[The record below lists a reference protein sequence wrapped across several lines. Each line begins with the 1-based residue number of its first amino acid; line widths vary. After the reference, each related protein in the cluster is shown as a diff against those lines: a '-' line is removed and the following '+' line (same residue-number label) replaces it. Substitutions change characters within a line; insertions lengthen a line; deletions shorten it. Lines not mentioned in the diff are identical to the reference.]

1 VTASEASTASPV
13 QAAEA
18 ARGEHG
24 GQGGQGGPAAAPV
37 RIGHEVVGGT
47 RLPVFAGPDRGAQ
60 VVHWS
65 MRSHH
70 GAPSARTELARVRD
84 LSASPLVVE
93 PFSAADLEDIATY
106 GDGILVGAAWMQDF
120 RLLSAVG
127 RVGLPV
133 VVQRGNYITVDEWL
147 SAVEYVVASGCDDVV
162 LCETGS
168 RTHLSTSRPTI
179 DLALIREVRERS
191 GRPVVVDVS
200 HTPHLAAAAV
210 SAGADGVFL
219 AENAETAD
227 VDAALNATTLLTPV
241 VRPVNPA
248 NLSGCREAID
258 RVDATLATLLEYRAT
273 LAGEVQK
280 HKPVG
285 GHAGR
290 DARREREIVRQ
301 MAARAPRLGADR
313 LSAIMSV
320 VIETGL
326 DLAAAGEASG
336 GTTPPR

>member
-1 VTASEASTASPV
+1 MATEASAHPTVAT
-13 QAAEA
+13 QA
-18 ARGEHG
+18 
-24 GQGGQGGPAAAPV
+24 V
-37 RIGHEVVGGT
+37 RIGDQVVGGT
-47 RLPVFAGPDRGAQ
+47 RLPVFAGPDRGAH
-60 VVHWS
+60 VGHWS
-65 MRSHH
+65 MRRHH
-70 GAPSARTELARVRD
+70 GAPSARAELARVRD
-84 LSASPLVVE
+84 LSAAPLVVE
-93 PFSAADLEDIATY
+93 PFSAADLAAITTY
-106 GDGILVGAAWMQDF
+106 ADGILVGAASMQDF

-133 VVQRGNYITVDEWL
+133 VVQRGHHATVDEWL
-147 SAVEYVVASGCDDVV
+147 SSVEYFVAAGCRDIV

-191 GRPVVVDVS
+191 GHPIVVDVS
-200 HTPHLAAAAV
+200 HSPHLAAAAV

-219 AENAETAD
+219 GEDAETAE
-227 VDAALNATTLLTPV
+227 VAAAMDATTLLTPV

-248 NLSGCREAID
+248 SLGGCREAID

-290 DARREREIVRQ
+290 DPRREREIVRQ
-301 MAARAPRLGADR
+301 MSVRAPRLGTER

-320 VIETGL
+320 VIGTGL
-326 DLAAAGEASG
+326 DLSEAAA
-336 GTTPPR
+336 PHLPRS